1 MNVRKQAAALLL
13 CLILA
18 ASLVACQRPGA
29 TEGQTGQQTEQALQ
43 TDPDHFYEEVE
54 EGLLIDAVVE
64 HPEGNVT
71 PKVYVGR
78 KPAFNQERLQA
89 FLSQVGDP
97 VVEVKVDRTE
107 DQLYNFDGVCANG
120 GHAIILQ
127 ELEQNS
133 RNFSMSYNN
142 LEADRWYGAVLSLD
156 TGDYID
162 VSGTSN
168 NTYLFTEPKNFSF
181 ATEQEAETAVREML
195 QLLDVGNLELKRTL
209 YLDHEALATA
219 ERSELI
225 KGKNAEKGDEIPSK
239 ESWTEADDAYMFDF
253 NCAYDGIPMLTTTW
267 SSQTEGYA
275 PVNITVRY
283 NRVGITY
290 LVVQG
295 PLNFDQVA
303 EEPASITSAAEALA
317 VAKEVTQNVVS
328 SYERVIDRV
337 SLRYYVEQDRDRL
350 LLKPCW
356 EVAIRQKDVVLY
368 SGEVR
373 DEYVYVV
380 VDALT
385 GKEK

>member
-13 CLILA
+13 CLSLA

-142 LEADRWYGAVLSLD
+142 LKADRWYGAVLSLD

-168 NTYLFTEPKNFSF
+168 NTYLLTEPKNFSF

-239 ESWTEADDAYMFDF
+239 ESFTF
-253 NCAYDGIPMLTTTW
+253 
-267 SSQTEGYA
+267 
-275 PVNITVRY
+275 
-283 NRVGITY
+283 
-290 LVVQG
+290 
-295 PLNFDQVA
+295 
-303 EEPASITSAAEALA
+303 
-317 VAKEVTQNVVS
+317 
-328 SYERVIDRV
+328 
-337 SLRYYVEQDRDRL
+337 
-350 LLKPCW
+350 
-356 EVAIRQKDVVLY
+356 
-368 SGEVR
+368 
-373 DEYVYVV
+373 
-380 VDALT
+380 
-385 GKEK
+385 

>member
-13 CLILA
+13 CLSLA

-317 VAKEVTQNVVS
+317 VAK
-328 SYERVIDRV
+328 
-337 SLRYYVEQDRDRL
+337 
-350 LLKPCW
+350 
-356 EVAIRQKDVVLY
+356 
-368 SGEVR
+368 
-373 DEYVYVV
+373 
-380 VDALT
+380 
-385 GKEK
+385 

>member
-1 MNVRKQAAALLL
+1 MVWG
-13 CLILA
+13 
-18 ASLVACQRPGA
+18 GA
-29 TEGQTGQQTEQALQ
+29 
-43 TDPDHFYEEVE
+43 
-54 EGLLIDAVVE
+54 
-64 HPEGNVT
+64 
-71 PKVYVGR
+71 
-78 KPAFNQERLQA
+78 
-89 FLSQVGDP
+89 
-97 VVEVKVDRTE
+97 
-107 DQLYNFDGVCANG
+107 
-120 GHAIILQ
+120 
-127 ELEQNS
+127 
-133 RNFSMSYNN
+133 
-142 LEADRWYGAVLSLD
+142 SLD

-328 SYERVIDRV
+328 SYERVLTAYR
-337 SLRYYVEQDRDRL
+337 
-350 LLKPCW
+350 
-356 EVAIRQKDVVLY
+356 
-368 SGEVR
+368 SGIMWSK
-373 DEYVYVV
+373 
-380 VDALT
+380 T
-385 GKEK
+385 GTVCC